1 MVKGIDVLLLR
12 SAPSELHSMVLCFL
26 LLFKWRDWVLHSW
39 IEVGGVRLD
48 LQQEPMDRD
57 RVAATSVKRFRP
69 Q

>member
-39 IEVGGVRLD
+39 IEVDGGWCSIGS
-48 LQQEPMDRD
+48 
-57 RVAATSVKRFRP
+57 ATRTDG
-69 Q
+69 